1 METSPILRNAEAKRI
16 AQLLAGAALYGVS
29 VNLFIVPAG
38 LYSGGLVGLSQ
49 IVRTLLRT
57 RLGIGGAH
65 DFSGL
70 LNYMLNIPILIAA
83 WRKLNRSFVVRTVLA
98 ISAMT
103 AMMSLLPVTPV
114 IKGDM
119 LTSCLIGGV
128 LSGIGL
134 GVVLRAR
141 ASLGGT
147 DVLSMIALQHLRNL
161 SVGKLGLS
169 INAVIYLLC
178 MLLFDVQTAVYSLLY
193 SFVMTTTMD
202 HFHWQN
208 INVEAT
214 IITKVPLEELEGEIL
229 RGLHRGATL
238 LRGTGAYTG
247 EDVSVVYVILSKYEV
262 LQLRQA
268 VARIDPHAFVCVKDH
283 VKIYGN
289 FRRHF

>member
-103 AMMSLLPVTPV
+103 AL
-114 IKGDM
+114 KD
-119 LTSCLIGGV
+119 
-128 LSGIGL
+128 
-134 GVVLRAR
+134 
-141 ASLGGT
+141 
-147 DVLSMIALQHLRNL
+147 D
-161 SVGKLGLS
+161 
-169 INAVIYLLC
+169 
-178 MLLFDVQTAVYSLLY
+178 TAK
-193 SFVMTTTMD
+193 
-202 HFHWQN
+202 
-208 INVEAT
+208 I
-214 IITKVPLEELEGEIL
+214 
-229 RGLHRGATL
+229 R
-238 LRGTGAYTG
+238 
-247 EDVSVVYVILSKYEV
+247 
-262 LQLRQA
+262 QL
-268 VARIDPHAFVCVKDH
+268 K
-283 VKIYGN
+283 
-289 FRRHF
+289 